1 MVVVDTSVA
10 FKWTDENEE
19 SRNIALKILQD
30 HIQNKVKI
38 IVPQLIFYE
47 LANSWA
53 TKTKLSVST
62 IKSNLKRLKKADL
75 TIEPPSFELMVK
87 AVEFS
92 KKYQVSVYDASY
104 AVLAQAKKCNLIT
117 ADTKFVNQV
126 NLPYVKT
133 LTGYP

>member
-1 MVVVDTSVA
+1 MVVVDASVA
-10 FKWTDENEE
+10 FKWWDQKEKH
-19 SRNIALKILQD
+19 SKKAQVFLKNYLD
-30 HIQNKVKI
+30 KI
-38 IVPQLIFYE
+38 IVPDLILYE
-47 LANSWA
+47 LANAWA
-53 TKTKLSVST
+53 TKTKLTVSDA
-62 IKSNLKRLKKADL
+62 KRNLEDLKNL
-75 TIEPPSFELMVK
+75 NILVEPPSFELMVK

-117 ADTKFVNQV
+117 ADTKFASQV